1 MDNVEEVKDQIA
13 KKKEERDALREEAT
27 KLVEADDVEAAKEK
41 RETSKK
47 LDEEIAEL
55 KKQLEEA
62 DEEGKTE
69 KNEEVNVVEER
80 SISRIEV
87 PEKVTHE
94 EVRAFENYLETRD

>member
-1 MDNVEEVKDQIA
+1 
-13 KKKEERDALREEAT
+13 
-27 KLVEADDVEAAKEK
+27 
-41 RETSKK
+41 

-94 EVRAFENYLETRD
+94 EVRAFENYIETRDIAGGSLTTESEFVDNCEEIVKNILKLKEVEFYIDQYVTTTSEL